1 MEMAC
6 LQGNAMATDENGAD
20 DRASGESTV
29 DHLRS
34 HMNYGDMDLS
44 GEEHVPKIVFLPC
57 TLAPDQARKPYTIT
71 KQREKWT
78 DEEHRLF
85 LEALQLHGRA
95 WRRIQEHIG
104 TKTAVQIR
112 SHAQKFF
119 SKVVR
124 ESSGSNTGSGGTSAA
139 AAAAIQIPPP
149 RPKRKP
155 AHPYPRKV
163 DGAAKKHVPALRQL
177 EKPPLR
183 MQSLSEQEEGSPT
196 SVLTAA
202 QMGTEALGGGFSNN
216 SSGSGSL
223 APSAAG
229 TDEHVD
235 GGGSPASSVDR
246 EDGCLSPSI
255 PTAELAMQAP
265 NTKMSTATTDAKEA
279 SSEASVFRLFGKSVV
294 VKDSDQLHLLSGSNI
309 TTNASVE
316 RATRNILV
324 PSFAAAPEGSSSN
337 PWPSSMQQFLYFLP
351 RSDGFA
357 AQPVMPWFS
366 YNGSLPCAL
375 FYPAAAAAAAAN
387 QQCHRDSEGVEFR
400 SSQREGSL
408 TGSNTASSVVLGSSA
423 AVAAAA
429 TVAQNSDVAESRGQG
444 NSRDSDAAA
453 AAASQRLT
461 KCESSASVTL
471 LQRGFMPYKRC
482 VAESEL
488 LRSEAAGGEEAVAD
502 GELTRLCL

>member
-20 DRASGESTV
+20 DRAGGESTV

-44 GEEHVPKIVFLPC
+44 GEEHVPK
-57 TLAPDQARKPYTIT
+57 ARKPYTIT

-124 ESSGSNTGSGGTSAA
+124 ESSGSNTGSGGASAAA

-177 EKPPLR
+177 EKPPLW

-202 QMGTEALGGGFSNN
+202 QIGTEALGGGFSNN

-265 NTKMSTATTDAKEA
+265 NTKMSIATTDAKEA

-294 VKDSDQLHLLSGSNI
+294 VKDSDQLHLLNGSNI
-309 TTNASVE
+309 ATSGSVE

-337 PWPSSMQQFLYFLP
+337 PWPISMQQFLYFLP

-375 FYPAAAAAAAAN
+375 FYPAAAAAAN

-400 SSQREGSL
+400 VSQREGSL

-423 AVAAAA
+423 AVPAAAA
-429 TVAQNSDVAESRGQG
+429 AAQNSDVAESRGQG
-444 NSRDSDAAA
+444 NSRE
-453 AAASQRLT
+453 AAASPRLT

-482 VAESEL
+482 AAESEL

>member
-20 DRASGESTV
+20 DRPGGESTV

-34 HMNYGDMDLS
+34 HLNYGDMDLS
-44 GEEHVPKIVFLPC
+44 GEEHVPK
-57 TLAPDQARKPYTIT
+57 ARKPYTIT

-78 DEEHRLF
+78 DEEHRRF

-124 ESSGSNTGSGGTSAA
+124 ESSGSNTGSGGASAAAA

-177 EKPPLR
+177 EKPLLR
-183 MQSLSEQEEGSPT
+183 MQSLSEQEDGSPT

-202 QMGTEALGGGFSNN
+202 QIGTEALGGGFSNN

-229 TDEHVD
+229 SDEHVH

-246 EDGCLSPSI
+246 QDGYLSPSI

-265 NTKMSTATTDAKEA
+265 NTKIIATTDAKEA

-309 TTNASVE
+309 ATSASVE

-324 PSFAAAPEGSSSN
+324 PSFAAAEGSSSN

-351 RSDGFA
+351 RSDGFTG
-357 AQPVMPWFS
+357 QPVMPWFS

-375 FYPAAAAAAAAN
+375 FYPAAAAAN
-387 QQCHRDSEGVEFR
+387 HQQCHRDSEGVEFR
-400 SSQREGSL
+400 ASQREGSL

-429 TVAQNSDVAESRGQG
+429 QNSDVAESRGLG

-453 AAASQRLT
+453 AASPRLT

-471 LQRGFMPYKRC
+471 MQRGFMPYKRC
-482 VAESEL
+482 AAESEL

>member
-20 DRASGESTV
+20 DRAGGESTV

-44 GEEHVPKIVFLPC
+44 GEEHVPK
-57 TLAPDQARKPYTIT
+57 ARKPYTIT

-124 ESSGSNTGSGGTSAA
+124 ESSGSNTGSGGASAAA

-177 EKPPLR
+177 EKPPLW
-183 MQSLSEQEEGSPT
+183 MQSLSEQEGSPT

-202 QMGTEALGGGFSNN
+202 QIGTEALGGGFSNN

-265 NTKMSTATTDAKEA
+265 NTKMSIATTDAKEA

-294 VKDSDQLHLLSGSNI
+294 VKDSDQLHLLNGSNI
-309 TTNASVE
+309 ATSGSVE

-375 FYPAAAAAAAAN
+375 FYPAAAAAAAN

-400 SSQREGSL
+400 VSQREGSL

-423 AVAAAA
+423 AVPAAAA
-429 TVAQNSDVAESRGQG
+429 AAQNSDVAESRGQG
-444 NSRDSDAAA
+444 NSRE
-453 AAASQRLT
+453 AAASPRLT

-482 VAESEL
+482 AAESEL

>member
-20 DRASGESTV
+20 DRAGGESTV
-29 DHLRS
+29 DNLRS
-34 HMNYGDMDLS
+34 HLNYGDMDLS
-44 GEEHVPKIVFLPC
+44 GEEHVPK
-57 TLAPDQARKPYTIT
+57 ARKPYTIT

-78 DEEHRLF
+78 DEEHRRF

-124 ESSGSNTGSGGTSAA
+124 ESSGGSSGPGGGAAAA

-163 DGAAKKHVPALRQL
+163 DGAAKKHALALRQL
-177 EKPPLR
+177 EKPPSR
-183 MQSLSEQEEGSPT
+183 MQSLSEHEDGSPT

-202 QMGTEALGGGFSNN
+202 HIGTEGLGGGPSNN
-216 SSGSGSL
+216 SSGSGSP

-229 TDEHVD
+229 SDAHVG
-235 GGGSPASSVDR
+235 GGGSRASSVDR

-265 NTKMSTATTDAKEA
+265 NTKMSIATDAKKA
-279 SSEASVFRLFGKSVV
+279 SSVASVFRLFGKSVA
-294 VKDSDQLHLLSGSNI
+294 VKDSEKEPNTHSGHQQSGRNI
-309 TTNASVE
+309 AACASAE
-316 RATRNILV
+316 RAARSTL
-324 PSFAAAPEGSSSN
+324 PCFAAAEGSSSN

-375 FYPAAAAAAAAN
+375 FYPQAAAPN
-387 QQCHRDSEGVEFR
+387 LLCHRDSEEGAEFR
-400 SSQREGSL
+400 ASQREGSL
-408 TGSNTASSVVLGSSA
+408 TGSNTASSVVLGSA
-423 AVAAAA
+423 PAPAAA
-429 TVAQNSDVAESRGQG
+429 AQNSDGAESRGQG

-453 AAASQRLT
+453 VASPRLA
-461 KCESSASVTL
+461 KCESSASVTV
-471 LQRGFMPYKRC
+471 LQRGFVPYKRC
-482 VAESEL
+482 AAESEL
-488 LRSEAAGGEEAVAD
+488 LPRSEAPGGEEAVAD
-502 GELTRLCL
+502 CELTRLCL

>member
-1 MEMAC
+1 
-6 LQGNAMATDENGAD
+6 MATDENGAD
-20 DRASGESTV
+20 DRAGGESTV

-34 HMNYGDMDLS
+34 HLNYGDMDLS
-44 GEEHVPKIVFLPC
+44 GEEHVPK
-57 TLAPDQARKPYTIT
+57 ARKPYTIT

-78 DEEHRLF
+78 DEEHRRF

-124 ESSGSNTGSGGTSAA
+124 ESSGSNAGSGGAA

-163 DGAAKKHVPALRQL
+163 DTAAKKHVPPLRKL

-183 MQSLSEQEEGSPT
+183 MQSLSEQDDGSPT

-202 QMGTEALGGGFSNN
+202 QIVTEALGGGFSNT
-216 SSGSGSL
+216 SSGSGSP

-229 TDEHVD
+229 WDEHVN

-246 EDGCLSPSI
+246 EDGCLTPSI
-255 PTAELAMQAP
+255 PTAELATQAP
-265 NTKMSTATTDAKEA
+265 NTKISIPNTDAKEA
-279 SSEASVFRLFGKSVV
+279 SSEASVFKLFGKSVV
-294 VKDSDQLHLLSGSNI
+294 VKDSDQQLHTHSGHLQSG
-309 TTNASVE
+309 ASAE
-316 RATRNILV
+316 RASRNILV
-324 PSFAAAPEGSSSN
+324 PSFAAAEGSSSN
-337 PWPSSMQQFLYFLP
+337 PWPGSMQQFLYFLP
-351 RSDGFA
+351 RPDGFTA
-357 AQPVMPWFS
+357 KPVMPWFS

-375 FYPAAAAAAAAN
+375 FYPQAAAN
-387 QQCHRDSEGVEFR
+387 QQCHRDSGCVEFR
-400 SSQREGSL
+400 ASQREGSL
-408 TGSNTASSVVLGSSA
+408 TGSNTASSVVLGS
-423 AVAAAA
+423 AAAA
-429 TVAQNSDVAESRGQG
+429 AQNSDAAESRGQG
-444 NSRDSDAAA
+444 SSRDSDTA
-453 AAASQRLT
+453 AAASPRLT

-482 VAESEL
+482 AAESEL
-488 LRSEAAGGEEAVAD
+488 RRRSEAAGGEEAVAD

>member
-20 DRASGESTV
+20 DRAGGESTV

-44 GEEHVPKIVFLPC
+44 GEEHVPK
-57 TLAPDQARKPYTIT
+57 ARKPYTIT

-124 ESSGSNTGSGGTSAA
+124 ESSGSNTGSGGASAAA

-177 EKPPLR
+177 EKPPLW

-202 QMGTEALGGGFSNN
+202 QIGTEALGGGFSNN

-265 NTKMSTATTDAKEA
+265 NTKMSIATTDAKEA

-294 VKDSDQLHLLSGSNI
+294 VKDSDQLHLLNGSNI
-309 TTNASVE
+309 ATSGSVE

-375 FYPAAAAAAAAN
+375 FYPAAAAAAAN

-400 SSQREGSL
+400 VSQREGSL

-423 AVAAAA
+423 AVPAAAA
-429 TVAQNSDVAESRGQG
+429 AAQNSDVAESRGQG
-444 NSRDSDAAA
+444 NSRE
-453 AAASQRLT
+453 AAASPRLT

-482 VAESEL
+482 AAESEL